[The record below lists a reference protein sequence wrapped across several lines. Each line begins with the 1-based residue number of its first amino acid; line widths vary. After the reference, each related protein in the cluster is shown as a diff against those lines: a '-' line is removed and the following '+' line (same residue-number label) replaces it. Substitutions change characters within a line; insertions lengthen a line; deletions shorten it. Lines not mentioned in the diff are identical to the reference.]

1 MSHYNPKS
9 WFKLIFEFR
18 KSQTKSTLWQIICI
32 LCLYSTCIVILET
45 NYSKYFDFATS
56 TVIHS
61 LLGFVIGLLLVF
73 RTNTAYDRWWEG
85 RKAWGKLI
93 NISRSFAL
101 KSNALFL
108 KEDVVLRRKVNKL
121 ISNYAYALCA
131 HLNDDIDYQEL
142 LSDKAVST
150 EHLLKGD
157 HRPNEIISHVYQ
169 ILAEQVNNK
178 TISHEQFLALD
189 YEMRDFI
196 DVLGICERIKNTPI
210 PYSYNMFIKKFIFV
224 YVLSLPFAL
233 IDDFGYWT
241 IPVSG
246 FVLYVLASLELLAE
260 EIEDPFGSDS
270 NDLPTLE
277 MSHTIK
283 TNLKAIYELD

>member
-1 MSHYNPKS
+1 
-9 WFKLIFEFR
+9 
-18 KSQTKSTLWQIICI
+18 
-32 LCLYSTCIVILET
+32 V
-45 NYSKYFDFATS
+45 
-56 TVIHS
+56 
-61 LLGFVIGLLLVF
+61 
-73 RTNTAYDRWWEG
+73 NT
-85 RKAWGKLI
+85 
-93 NISRSFAL
+93 
-101 KSNALFL
+101 
-108 KEDVVLRRKVNKL
+108 L

>member
-1 MSHYNPKS
+1 MYYYNPKS
-9 WFKLIFEFR
+9 WFKLIFEFQ
-18 KSQTKSTLWQIICI
+18 KSQTKSNLWQIICL
-32 LCLYSTCIVILET
+32 LCLYSSSIIIIE
-45 NYSKYFDFATS
+45 SKYPIYFDFNSS
-56 TVIHS
+56 TIIHS

-101 KSNALFL
+101 KSNAIFQ
-108 KEDVVLRRKVNKL
+108 KEDKGLRSKVCKL
-121 ISNYAYALCA
+121 ISNYSYALCA
-131 HLNDDIDYQEL
+131 HLNDDLDYHEL
-142 LSDKAVST
+142 QSDKEVST
-150 EHLLKGD
+150 EYLLKGD
-157 HRPNEIISHVYQ
+157 HKPNEIISHVYQ
-169 ILAEQVNNK
+169 ILAEQVNQK
-178 TISHEQFLALD
+178 KISHEQFMVLD
-189 YEMRDFI
+189 YEMREFI
-196 DVLGICERIKNTPI
+196 NVLGICERIKNTPI
-210 PYSYNMFIKKFIFV
+210 PYSYNIFIKKFIFV

-277 MSHTIK
+277 MSHKIK
-283 TNLKAIYELD
+283 ANILEIYDLE